1 MTAPNLSSC
10 RMTPTTTAR
19 IKVEAVGNIYFDICD
34 TDFSITTTQP
44 TPTGTPG
51 PTGTPTP
58 APSCTPGWAP
68 TTVFPAVGIVRAP
81 GNFFPANGRFYV
93 VGGRSSDLVGS
104 DLTHPVEFNPVTNT
118 WTTMTATLPDANVNN
133 MACGVLTA
141 GGTPQIYCVGGSAA
155 AATGATRANRVFTYN
170 PVTDTITTLTAA
182 DNWPGNPAGTIL
194 PGGFAV
200 ANNKLYMIGGFENST
215 NMIAQVW
222 QFDPSAAVGSRW
234 LQRADLPVARGY
246 VPAAT
251 IGGIIYTGGGSTTD
265 GTTLSDTAD
274 SFKYDPGTNVWT
286 PIANIPRATGETR
299 AVVMNNQMWVLGG
312 GRTLPNPSNKSIST
326 IRRECLEHRS
336 TVHRRTTQLP
346 SR

>member
-1 MTAPNLSSC
+1 MTVTWNASGNAANVKISLSTDGGNTFPTVLAASTANDGSESVLMPMTA
-10 RMTPTTTAR
+10 TTTAR

-141 GGTPQIYCVGGSAA
+141 GGTPEIYCVGGSAA

-215 NMIAQVW
+215 YMIAQVW

-234 LQRADLPVARGY
+234 LAASR
-246 VPAAT
+246 PASSSW
-251 IGGIIYTGGGSTTD
+251 ICSSGHNWWNH
-265 GTTLSDTAD
+265 L
-274 SFKYDPGTNVWT
+274 
-286 PIANIPRATGETR
+286 
-299 AVVMNNQMWVLGG
+299 
-312 GRTLPNPSNKSIST
+312 
-326 IRRECLEHRS
+326 
-336 TVHRRTTQLP
+336 HRRRFDYGRHPP
-346 SR
+346 SPTR